1 MYKIMIQTIMV
12 PENLMNGEKA
22 IPTIQTQ
29 FIEFEFS
36 TDANKA
42 FDRINETQYFDY
54 GNVTSKTRA
63 VKLY

>member
-1 MYKIMIQTIMV
+1 MIQTIMV
-12 PENLMNGEKA
+12 PVKLMNGEKA

-36 TDANKA
+36 TDADAAFNK
-42 FDRINETQYFDY
+42 IVEKSYFDY
-54 GNVTSKTRA
+54 GDVTSKTRA